1 MSQQGY
7 VDGVAVRTN
16 YKQPTF
22 TPKRTGWDKA
32 GDVAYGTG
40 YVVGV
45 ANTQGKGNYH
55 SLMTIPLGQHA
66 ERAYNVERFSFNV
79 ENTQFLSYCKVTAY
93 CIRN

>member
-1 MSQQGY
+1 MSGQSY

-40 YVVGV
+40 YVVGM
-45 ANTQGKGNYH
+45 ANTLREGAQTLRPLVQGMG
-55 SLMTIPLGQHA
+55 LVA
-66 ERAYNVERFSFNV
+66 
-79 ENTQFLSYCKVTAY
+79 
-93 CIRN
+93 

>member
-7 VDGVAVRTN
+7 VDGVTVRTN

-45 ANTQGKGNYH
+45 ANTVREGAEAIRPLVQGMG
-55 SLMTIPLGQHA
+55 LVA
-66 ERAYNVERFSFNV
+66 
-79 ENTQFLSYCKVTAY
+79 
-93 CIRN
+93 